1 MKIAFKNFLTTLK
14 RYKVA
19 SMLNV
24 LGLTLAFVAFYI
36 IASQVY
42 YTLTYNSTLKDA
54 DRTYLISPNFGGDK
68 NDIKWS
74 SNSPGNLAYEAADQF
89 PDAEEVASYAPY
101 PAISR
106 IWIKKDGHG
115 FDSFNDY
122 VYQAT
127 PNTPDFFGFE
137 CLAGSFSELKK
148 PNTVIM
154 SHSESEKLGLGVCC
168 S

>member
-1 MKIAFKNFLTTLK
+1 MKIAFKNFLMTLK

-19 SMLNV
+19 SLLNV
-24 LGLTLAFVAFYI
+24 LGLTLAFVAFYV

-54 DRTYLISPNFGGDK
+54 DHTYLISPNFGGDK

-74 SNSPGNLAYEAADQF
+74 SNSPGNLAYEAAEQF

-106 IWIKKDGHG
+106 
-115 FDSFNDY
+115 
-122 VYQAT
+122 V
-127 PNTPDFFGFE
+127 
-137 CLAGSFSELKK
+137 
-148 PNTVIM
+148 
-154 SHSESEKLGLGVCC
+154 
-168 S
+168 

>member
-68 NDIKWS
+68 NDIKQIVCKGS
-74 SNSPGNLAYEAADQF
+74 SF
-89 PDAEEVASYAPY
+89 C
-101 PAISR
+101 
-106 IWIKKDGHG
+106 
-115 FDSFNDY
+115 Y
-122 VYQAT
+122 VPVFVLFHVSSCY
-127 PNTPDFFGFE
+127 F
-137 CLAGSFSELKK
+137 FSEDF
-148 PNTVIM
+148 NI
-154 SHSESEKLGLGVCC
+154 
-168 S
+168 